1 MIDVL
6 NFNQLRDY
14 IYEKTGIYVE
24 DKRIY
29 YFKNRVLRRMRKL
42 MLDDPE
48 IYFNF
53 LKNSEYADIEMAK
66 LINEITVNETYF
78 FREFLQLQTF
88 AEYALK
94 EVLEHKKNKTI
105 KVLSAGCASGEE
117 PYTLSIILNEMLDS
131 NYSFKIDALDIDG
144 NMVKKAVAGIYGQ
157 YAIRDVPQV
166 YLKKYFEK
174 LNKGL
179 YKIKEKI
186 KKNVNIYNLNLI
198 EDETYKKLDNNYD
211 FIFCRNVFIY
221 FTDDI
226 RRRII
231 ERFYLMLNDGGYIFL
246 GHSESINRITN
257 AFQIVKANN
266 FILYRKP
273 VREGTINAQNINNR

>member
-1 MIDVL
+1 MINVL
-6 NFNQLRDY
+6 DFNQIRDY
-14 IYEKTGIYVE
+14 IYSKTGIYIE

-29 YFKNRVLRRMRKL
+29 YFKNRILRRMKKLAINDL
-42 MLDDPE
+42 ML
-48 IYFNF
+48 YFNF
-53 LKNSEYADIEMAK
+53 LKYSEYSEIELSK

-78 FREFLQLQTF
+78 FREFQQLQTF

-94 EVLEHKKNKTI
+94 DVLSRKNNRII

-117 PYTLSIILNEMLDS
+117 PYTISIILNEMLES
-131 NYSFKIDALDIDG
+131 KYTFKIDAFDIDN
-144 NMVKKAVAGIYGQ
+144 NMIKKAKIGIYNK
-157 YAIRDVPQV
+157 YAVRDVPKE

-174 LNKGL
+174 TDDGL
-179 YKIKEKI
+179 YKIREFI
-186 KKNVNIYNLNLI
+186 KKNVNIYNLNMI
-198 EDETYKKLDNNYD
+198 EDTTYERLDKDYD

-226 RRRII
+226 RRKII
-231 ERFYLMLNDGGYIFL
+231 ERFYFMLNDGGYIFL

-257 AFQIVKANN
+257 AFQIVKAND

-273 VREGTINAQNINNR
+273 FKEGENNA